1 MLLNIFQFYLLGLM
15 VAFMVC
21 LVISALWIGW
31 RALRR
36 VDKTVKE
43 RQGVL
48 YDAIMMSVVAIPIL
62 AFAFMAIIIMLRA

>member
-1 MLLNIFQFYLLGLM
+1 M

>member
-36 VDKTVKE
+36 VDRTVKE